1 MPNTSP
7 TNLRRAMLDAARQCL
22 VEDGYKGLSMRKI
35 ARQVGCGVGTIYL
48 YFKNKDDIFHALIDE
63 GFEQLY
69 TAYQAVLTAEAD
81 PFDRLEGICRA
92 YVDFGR
98 TQPEYYAI
106 MYMHHPTMVERFPQ
120 ELYRR
125 ARRVLDV
132 TADTLEACAES
143 GRLRLSDPFTEAT
156 LLWSAMHGITSL
168 IISQRVDARFDQAEL
183 IDQAIQRVIAAL
195 QAPQSAPL
203 A

>member
-1 MPNTSP
+1 
-7 TNLRRAMLDAARQCL
+7 MLDAARQCL

-35 ARQVGCGVGTIYL
+35 ARQVGCSVGTIYL

-69 TAYQAVLTAEAD
+69 QAYLAVLSAETD
-81 PFDRLEGICRA
+81 PYRRLEGICRA

-98 TQPEYYAI
+98 SQPEYYAI

-120 ELYRR
+120 ALYRR

-132 TADTLEACAES
+132 SAEILEACAQA
-143 GRLRLSDPFTEAT
+143 GRLQIGEPFTAAT

-168 IISQRVDARFDQAEL
+168 IISQRVDVRFDQAAL
-183 IDQAIQRVIAAL
+183 IDQAIQQAIAAFRR
-195 QAPQSAPL
+195 PESAPL